1 MEMDKNS
8 EEANPKGDNNN
19 NITEVIIFNIHCR
32 YSEKFEKT
40 SFCNEITRD
49 QRQFPKLSYI
59 NSVIIRYIYIT
70 SQLKEK

>member
-8 EEANPKGDNNN
+8 EEANPKGDNNNNN

-59 NSVIIRYIYIT
+59 NSVIIRYI
-70 SQLKEK
+70 